1 MSSGA
6 SNQENQRGARAT
18 DGAGRR
24 PHVAVLGTG
33 TMGAAMARNLVRV
46 GLATSV
52 WNRTPEP
59 AARLTE
65 IGAVA
70 HASPELAVRAAD
82 VVITMLP
89 DGDAV
94 RSMVLDEG
102 ALDAFARGAVWTQ
115 MGTIGIKP
123 TLELAA
129 QVRQRRPD
137 VRFVDAP
144 VSGTRGPAEAGQLQI
159 LASGPQEA
167 REILAPVFSAIGSKT
182 LWLGEAGAGSRLK
195 LVLNTWLAF
204 LVEGIAESAALADAL
219 GVDHGAL
226 LEALDGSP
234 LAAPA
239 AIAKLRKI
247 DAADDSPDFSLRWAL
262 KDIDLAVGA
271 AGAERVPVA
280 TGIGQRWRQLVE
292 AGLGDL
298 DVSAARHRLAE
309 AGSQR

>member
-6 SNQENQRGARAT
+6 SNQENQRGAGAT

-144 VSGTRGPAEAGQLQI
+144 VSGTRGPAEA
-159 LASGPQEA
+159 ASCRSSPPGRRRPA
-167 REILAPVFSAIGSKT
+167 RSWRRCSA
-182 LWLGEAGAGSRLK
+182 R
-195 LVLNTWLAF
+195 
-204 LVEGIAESAALADAL
+204 SAARPSGWAK
-219 GVDHGAL
+219 
-226 LEALDGSP
+226 P
-234 LAAPA
+234 APA
-239 AIAKLRKI
+239 AA
-247 DAADDSPDFSLRWAL
+247 
-262 KDIDLAVGA
+262 
-271 AGAERVPVA
+271 
-280 TGIGQRWRQLVE
+280 
-292 AGLGDL
+292 
-298 DVSAARHRLAE
+298 
-309 AGSQR
+309 